1 MALLILYSYSYL
13 GQAIKMQQTKMKVIK
28 KNEVS
33 LFWEQEQ
40 KVLGCDICD
49 TVSAKLLTLGSS
61 LSLFLVLLTFLFFPF
76 RLLSSVSHICH
87 FLDQKNTFLAEELS
101 QSWLKMPTF
110 PATLSPF
117 QRYLKSSYFTL
128 LPFNYMIKALKLSIW
143 VILSFHWRNLSL
155 K

>member
-1 MALLILYSYSYL
+1 
-13 GQAIKMQQTKMKVIK
+13 MKVIK

-33 LFWEQEQ
+33 FFWEQEQ

-49 TVSAKLLTLGSS
+49 TVSSKLLTLLASS

-76 RLLSSVSHICH
+76 RLLSSASHICH

-117 QRYLKSSYFTL
+117 QRYLKSSYNTL

-143 VILSFHWRNLSL
+143 VILSFRRRNLSL